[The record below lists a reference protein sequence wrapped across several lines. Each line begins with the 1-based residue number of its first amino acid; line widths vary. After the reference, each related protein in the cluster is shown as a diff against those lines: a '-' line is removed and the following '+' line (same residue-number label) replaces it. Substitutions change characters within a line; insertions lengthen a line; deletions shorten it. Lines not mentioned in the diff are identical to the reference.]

1 MSCQSDVTGSNT
13 EQCRYNGAHTQGLP
27 EAAAAAA
34 AEAMQAV
41 AVNRIR
47 VLCGSKQVHCQQRTE
62 AGNSSLQHMPDDSV
76 CIGHVAYR
84 SSTDGVA
91 VQCYHRGLL
100 LAQLSHHLGM
110 VMQL

>member
-1 MSCQSDVTGSNT
+1 MSRQSDVTGSNT
-13 EQCRYNGAHTQGLP
+13 EQCCHNGAHTQGLP

-34 AEAMQAV
+34 AAAAEEEAMQAV

-47 VLCGSKQVHCQQRTE
+47 VLCSSKQVHCQERTE

-84 SSTDGVA
+84 LSLTP
-91 VQCYHRGLL
+91 LL
-100 LAQLSHHLGM
+100 LPPLTKEIKIR
-110 VMQL
+110 